1 MTILATPPPPVAVRD
16 RVADDLERQLAHWL
30 AAAAAF
36 ADAEAFASV
45 EAWAAVEAR
54 VGTPVR
60 LKLGEAVDRLL
71 VQGRAARA
79 TVVAARRDPSRREEA
94 HLAVQRFR
102 RSYRQVETTL
112 EFFGNAVNSRTSPPL
127 RATLNHLDRLA
138 SDSIGASLAA
148 AAKPVPP
155 VLCYVDQG
163 LGASILRA
171 GVRLWEPGTVNPVA
185 AIKIVRHNLY
195 RPTSLFHET
204 GHQVAHLTG
213 WVPSVR
219 ASLAL
224 ALEGDPQLA
233 AMWTGWAS
241 EIAADVFAWLHT
253 GYASISALYDVVG
266 DSRTILRWPLGDPH
280 PIGWLRTM
288 LGCALCRH
296 AWGSGPWDSL
306 QQSVLV
312 THPAR
317 RAGPVVEELVR
328 RSMATMPRIAAAC
341 IGAPV
346 PGLGGRPMTSVH
358 DPARVSPAALARLE
372 RIAGDALWTSS
383 HWRTTEGIRIVALA
397 GLREAE
403 DPAAASQWIDRARIW
418 LSGSSPP
425 SGGLTGTRVT
435 SPVAPPTPPRSPS

>member
-1 MTILATPPPPVAVRD
+1 MTVLAAPPTSVAARD
-16 RVADDLERQLAHWL
+16 LVADDLERQLAHWL
-30 AAAAAF
+30 AAAAAL
-36 ADAEAFASV
+36 ADAEAFASL

-60 LKLGEAVDRLL
+60 RQLGDSVDRLL
-71 VQGRAARA
+71 AQGRAARA
-79 TVVAARRDPSRREEA
+79 TIAAARRDPARRPEA

-127 RATLNHLDRLA
+127 RANLNHLDRLA
-138 SDSIGASLAA
+138 GDSIKPSLDAGGHT
-148 AAKPVPP
+148 VPP

-204 GHQVAHLTG
+204 GHQVAHLTR

-219 ASLAL
+219 SSLAG
-224 ALEGDPQLA
+224 ALEGDTQLA
-233 AMWTGWAS
+233 TMWTAWAS

-253 GYASISALYDVVG
+253 GYASVSALYDVVG
-266 DSRTILRWPLGDPH
+266 DSRSILRWPLGDPH

-288 LGCALCRH
+288 LGCAFCRH

-306 QQSVLV
+306 QESVV
-312 THPAR
+312 ATHPPR

-328 RSMATMPRIAAAC
+328 RSMAAMPRIAAAC

-358 DPARVSPAALARLE
+358 DPARVSPAALTQLE
-372 RIAGDALWTSS
+372 RTASAALWTSP
-383 HWRTTEGIRIVALA
+383 HWRATEGIRIVALA

-403 DPAAASQWIDRARIW
+403 DPAAASLWIDRARAW
-418 LSGSSPP
+418 MSGAAPPASVPASPSVP
-425 SGGLTGTRVT
+425 
-435 SPVAPPTPPRSPS
+435 SPVVPPIP